1 MVEALQRA
9 PVARPL
15 WHAVALALMPLC
27 LVLAIGIAAAVGSA
41 RQVHQD
47 LQRLLEEARENAL
60 ARSLGYDLAGCQ
72 RWLGLAADAAGPPGE
87 VVQGDLRHHLR
98 GALAAVQRFALDDD
112 PSSAAHQAE
121 EARLLQ
127 QIGNACQEL
136 QALLERGAPVA
147 ELRAPLERAVRDAAL
162 LGGRIDHEARE
173 LGQAVDE
180 RTHHLRQLLLVL
192 GVASVLTCVWLMF
205 LLRRR
210 VLRPVAALQAATVAL
225 ARGADVAVPKGVDDE
240 LGRLGSLFAAM
251 AGKLRAHHEQLEQR
265 VAERSREVLRS
276 AQLAELGSL
285 AAGIAHEIN
294 NPLASIAACAE
305 GLQRELQRE
314 GQLEPDGLR
323 EYLAIVHREAMRAKD
338 ITAGLLHL
346 ARQDQPQQQLFW
358 LGHELHGIAQLFT
371 HQFAKKGVA
380 LQIEASAPTAGHAA
394 GQGHAQGP
402 AVRGNAAEFRQVLVN
417 LLRNALDASPAGT
430 AVAVRCGTS
439 ADTAIAWLEVR
450 DQGPG
455 IPAELHDRVFE
466 PFFTTKPPG
475 QGTGLGLAIAHR
487 IVTGHGGRL
496 SVQNQPQGGACFRVE
511 LPLASDAA

>member
-9 PVARPL
+9 PVRRPL

-27 LVLAIGIAAAVGSA
+27 LVLAIGIAAAAGSA

-47 LQRLLEEARENAL
+47 LQRLLEESRESAL
-60 ARSLGYDLAGCQ
+60 ARSLSYDLAGCQ
-72 RWLGLAADAAGPPGE
+72 RWLALADDATGPPAE

-98 GALAAVQRFALDDD
+98 GALTAMQRFAVDDD
-112 PSSAAHQAE
+112 PSSAVHQTE
-121 EARLLQ
+121 EAQLLH
-127 QIGNACQEL
+127 QIADACQQL
-136 QALLERGAPVA
+136 QALLEQGAAVA
-147 ELRAPLERAVRDAAL
+147 ELRAPLERAARDAAL
-162 LGGRIDHEARE
+162 LSSRIDQEALE
-173 LGQAVDE
+173 LGQDANE
-180 RTHHLRQLLLVL
+180 RTDHLRQLLLVL
-192 GVASVLTCVWLMF
+192 GAASVLTCVWLLF

-210 VLRPVAALQAATVAL
+210 VLRPVAALQSATVAL
-225 ARGADVAVPKGVDDE
+225 TRGADVDVPQGVDDE
-240 LGRLGSLFAAM
+240 LGRLGSLFALM
-251 AGKLRAHHEQLEQR
+251 AQKLRAHHNELEQR

-314 GQLEPDGLR
+314 GRLDPDGLR

-358 LGHELHGIAQLFT
+358 LGHELNGIAQLFT

-380 LQIEASAPTAGHAA
+380 LQIEACGPTAGRAA
-394 GQGHAQGP
+394 GQGP
-402 AVRGNAAEFRQVLVN
+402 AVRGCAAEFRQVLLN

-430 AVAVRCGTS
+430 AVSVRCGAL
-439 ADTAIAWLEVR
+439 ADAAIAWLEVA

-455 IPAELHDRVFE
+455 IPSELRDRVFE

-475 QGTGLGLAIAHR
+475 QGTGLGLAITHR
-487 IVTGHGGRL
+487 IVTSHGGRL
-496 SVQNQPQGGACFRVE
+496 SVQDRSEGGACFRVE
-511 LPLASDAA
+511 LPLASNVG